1 LAVLAEN
8 NYGPGT
14 AVGETSA
21 RRRIWLCADDYGI
34 SPAVNTAIRDLIVR
48 GRLNATSV
56 MVVAEASHRSEAIAL
71 KVLNS
76 GTSRAALASEASG
89 QRGHSLSV
97 RAHSASE
104 DARERADD
112 TRPEPGSSARAAIG
126 LHLTLTAPF
135 RPMSPDYKVPL
146 QDGGFLPLGK
156 TFTKACL
163 HRLSRDTLAAEVSSQ
178 LHAFVELFGRT
189 PDFIDGHQHV
199 HLFPQVSEAL
209 LDVVNDA
216 APSAWLRQCGRVLPL
231 AQRFGDRKGL
241 VLDILSYRFRRRAAA
256 LGLRTN
262 PAFAG
267 TYDFSERPDFAALFP
282 RFLDGLPDGSLVM
295 CHPGFVDAE
304 LERLDPLTTL
314 REQEYAFFAGDAF
327 PALLAARG
335 VALA

>member
-1 LAVLAEN
+1 MLAESN
-8 NYGPGT
+8 GGLGS
-14 AVGETSA
+14 AAIETSA
-21 RRRIWLCADDYGI
+21 RRHIWLCADDYGI
-34 SPAVNTAIRDLIVR
+34 SPSVNTAIRDLIVR

-56 MVVAEASHRSEAIAL
+56 MVVAGASHRSEAIA
-71 KVLNS
+71 
-76 GTSRAALASEASG
+76 R
-89 QRGHSLSV
+89 
-97 RAHSASE
+97 
-104 DARERADD
+104 
-112 TRPEPGSSARAAIG
+112 
-126 LHLTLTAPF
+126 LTLTAPF
-135 RPMSPDYKVPL
+135 RPVSPDYKVPL
-146 QDGGFLPLGK
+146 QDGAFLPLGK

-163 HRLSRDTLAAEVSSQ
+163 HRLSRDALAAEVVSQ
-178 LHAFVELFGRT
+178 LHAFVELFGRA

-209 LDVVNDA
+209 LSVVKDA
-216 APSAWLRQCGRVLPL
+216 APNAWLRQCGRVLPL
-231 AQRFGDRKGL
+231 AQRFGDRKG
-241 VLDILSYRFRRRAAA
+241 VVIDIWSYGFRRRGLA
-256 LGLRTN
+256 LGLPTN